1 MPHFRPKKKKCDC
14 TMDYTTI
21 NSSKLIIV
29 NKIIPKFKNYLSLVK
44 FAHTIFAMPF
54 ALVGF
59 FMGVQVLNHFRW
71 ETLLM
76 VILCMVFARNA
87 AMGFNRFVD
96 RKFDAA
102 NQRTAN
108 REIPAGIIKPYRAL
122 AFVIL
127 NSVLFIITTYFL
139 NDNKLAFYLSPV
151 ALIVILGYSLCKR
164 FTSFSHLVLGLGLA
178 LAPIGAYIAI
188 SGEFAVLP
196 LLLSIMVLFWVSGF
210 DIIYALQDIDFDK
223 SQQLKSIPAS
233 IGIKKSLG
241 FSSILHILSFLLII
255 IIGFIGSWHIFYWI
269 GGGIFSFLLLYQ
281 HLIVKAD
288 NLNRINLAFFTTNG
302 IASVIYGAFCI
313 LDLLIT

>member
-1 MPHFRPKKKKCDC
+1 
-14 TMDYTTI
+14 MDYTTI
-21 NSSKLIIV
+21 NGSKLIIV

-59 FMGVQVLNHFRW
+59 FMGVEVLNHFRW

-87 AMGFNRFVD
+87 AMGFNRFID
-96 RKFDAA
+96 REFDAA
-102 NQRTAN
+102 NIRTAN

-139 NDNKLAFYLSPV
+139 NDNKLAFFLSPI

-164 FTSFSHLVLGLGLA
+164 FTSFSHIVLGLGLA
-178 LAPIGAYIAI
+178 LAPIGAYIAV
-188 SGEFAVLP
+188 SGKFAILP
-196 LLLSIMVLFWVSGF
+196 LLLSFMVLFWVSGF

-223 SQQLKSIPAS
+223 SQQLKSIPAR

-241 FSSILHILSFLLII
+241 FSSILHLLAFVLII
-255 IIGFIGSWHIFYWI
+255 VIGFIGDWHIYYWI
-269 GGGIFSFLLLYQ
+269 GGIIFSFLLLYQ
-281 HLIVKAD
+281 HLIVKTD
-288 NLNRINLAFFTTNG
+288 NLNQINLAFFTTNG
-302 IASVIYGAFCI
+302 IASVIYGVFCI
-313 LDLLIT
+313 LDLLIP

>member
-1 MPHFRPKKKKCDC
+1 MPHFRPKKRKCDC

-21 NSSKLIIV
+21 NGSKLIIV

-59 FMGVQVLNHFRW
+59 FMGVEVLNHFRW
-71 ETLLM
+71 EALLM

-87 AMGFNRFVD
+87 AMGFNRFID

-102 NQRTAN
+102 NIRTAN

-139 NDNKLAFYLSPV
+139 NDNKLAFFLSPI
-151 ALIVILGYSLCKR
+151 ALIVILGYSMCKR
-164 FTSFSHLVLGLGLA
+164 FTSFSHIVLGLGLA
-178 LAPIGAYIAI
+178 LAPIGAYIAV
-188 SGEFAVLP
+188 SGKFAILP
-196 LLLSIMVLFWVSGF
+196 LLLSFMVLFWVSGF

-223 SQQLKSIPAS
+223 SQQLKSIPAR
-233 IGIKKSLG
+233 IGIKKSLR
-241 FSSILHILSFLLII
+241 FSYILHLLAFVLII
-255 IIGFIGSWHIFYWI
+255 VIGFIGDWHIYYWI
-269 GGGIFSFLLLYQ
+269 GGSIFSFLLLYQ
-281 HLIVKAD
+281 HLIVKTD

-302 IASVIYGAFCI
+302 IASVIYGVFCI
-313 LDLLIT
+313 LDLLIS